1 MQLKDKVAVITGG
14 DSGIGL
20 ACARLF
26 LAEGA
31 DVAIISN
38 NSETLSAAQN
48 QLGANVMAI
57 QADVTIPKT
66 LGAAFAEV
74 GDRFGHIDVLFAGAG
89 VASTTPLDGASVE
102 TVERVLTIN
111 IAGSFYTVQAALPH
125 LRSGASIILVGS
137 VMSTMGYA
145 GFGVY
150 AASKAGISGMARSL
164 ASELTPR
171 GIRVNTLVPGATR
184 TPIWNS
190 LAQTE
195 AQVQEI
201 EQGLIRSIPIGR
213 LNNAEE
219 VAHAALFLAS
229 DRSSSMRAAELVID
243 GGATGA
249 PQGAPVYLA

>member
-1 MQLKDKVAVITGG
+1 MLL
-14 DSGIGL
+14 GIGL

-31 DVAIISN
+31 NVAIISN
-38 NSETLSAAQN
+38 NSETLSVAKS

-66 LGAAFAEV
+66 LSAAFAQV
-74 GDRFGHIDVLFAGAG
+74 NDRFGHTNVLFAGAG
-89 VASTTPLDGASVE
+89 VASTTPLDSASVQ

-125 LRSGASIILVGS
+125 MRSGASVILVGS
-137 VMSTMGYA
+137 VMSTMGFAGFAVYA
-145 GFGVY
+145 G
-150 AASKAGISGMARSL
+150 SKAGISGMARSL
-164 ASELTPR
+164 ASELTPK
-171 GIRVNTLVPGATR
+171 GIRVNTVVPGATR

-213 LNNAEE
+213 FNNAEE
-219 VAHAALFLAS
+219 VAQAALFLVF
-229 DRSSSMRAAELVID
+229 DRDNCFFAFELHSCLH
-243 GGATGA
+243 
-249 PQGAPVYLA
+249 PWL